1 MLLRHGS
8 GSRRGPQ
15 WASISPSIKWAK
27 VELALRVQRV
37 GGGVGCLGLD
47 HHQQEPSLSWSAP
60 KVWLRDRN
68 PALAERRAHP
78 EMDVGEKDCCP
89 GHPDQGLGTWFFQ
102 GACIFLNYGFLRVYT
117 SIGIAGSY
125 GSSMFSFVK
134 NLCTVLHSGCI
145 NLHSH
150 RQCKRVPFSPQPLQ
164 HLLFVDFLMMPILIG
179 VR

>member
-1 MLLRHGS
+1 M
-8 GSRRGPQ
+8 
-15 WASISPSIKWAK
+15 
-27 VELALRVQRV
+27 ELALRVQRV

-102 GACIFLNYGFLRVYT
+102 HILQTENWIKKKKIIFYE
-117 SIGIAGSY
+117 
-125 GSSMFSFVK
+125 
-134 NLCTVLHSGCI
+134 NLFGVC
-145 NLHSH
+145 SH
-150 RQCKRVPFSPQPLQ
+150 F
-164 HLLFVDFLMMPILIG
+164 
-179 VR
+179 